1 MRGALNLNGCNK
13 LEKNSF
19 NNILAMK
26 ISVAFEFN
34 STNSSSAD
42 TNLDTLRFY
51 QKFYKVAT
59 YLAVPGKFKRN
70 REGKYLDGSG
80 ENEKRKK
87 KLRKKRKRYKLC
99 REEMD
104 VTEELTVVGLLL

>member
-1 MRGALNLNGCNK
+1 MRGAFNFNGCNK

-42 TNLDTLRFY
+42 TNLDTFRFY
-51 QKFYKVAT
+51 QKFYIVA
-59 YLAVPGKFKRN
+59 R
-70 REGKYLDGSG
+70 
-80 ENEKRKK
+80 
-87 KLRKKRKRYKLC
+87 
-99 REEMD
+99 
-104 VTEELTVVGLLL
+104 